1 MTQHPMHSS
10 GGRFRLRDLLPFGP
24 RRHPRPRPYLEMAK
38 IAWENRDNLAYAW
51 RILNHGVCDG
61 CSLGPR
67 GLRDDVIDGVH
78 LCMTRLR
85 LLRLNTMG
93 PVPEERLADL
103 PALRALKNDQ
113 LHPLGRLPWPMIHR
127 AGSDRLDRLSWDE
140 ALGIIAE
147 ELRDVPGE
155 RMGFFATSRG
165 IVNETYYAF
174 QKAAR
179 LMGSNHVDLC
189 ARLCHAAS
197 VAGLKDTL
205 GVPAPTC
212 SLKDMIGSDLVV
224 ILGSNIANNQ
234 PVTTKYLCY
243 AKRQGTRIIVV
254 NPMREPGLERYWVP
268 SDLRSALFGTR
279 LMDDFFQVAGGG
291 DIAFLNGVMKHLIER
306 GWTDREF
313 IAARTGGFDELA
325 AHVAGLSWDR
335 LEQVS
340 GLTRADMLRFAET
353 YARAKTAVF
362 VYSMGLTQHRFGVGN
377 VKALVNVALARGMLG
392 REKCGVMP
400 IRGHSGVQGG
410 SECGVDPDKLPGGFE
425 VANDA
430 DRERFE
436 GLWAAKLPAWK
447 GHRTLQM
454 LEAAHTGAV
463 DFLYSLGGNL
473 LETMP
478 DRAYMSEA
486 LSRVKLRVH
495 QDIVLNTSSLLPGRT
510 VILLPAQTRY
520 ETPGGGT
527 STNTE
532 RRIRFSPE
540 IAGPRIAEARP
551 EWRIPVEVA
560 IAARPLLAS
569 RLGWKGAA
577 EIRAEMGR
585 AMPLYAGIETL
596 EREGQSVQWGGERL
610 FTDGFTRMP
619 GGRALFTRVP
629 LPEIEIPPGR
639 FYLTTRR
646 GKQFN
651 SMAHEPGDYLMG
663 ATTRRDVLMNPADA
677 ARLGLADGAEIR
689 LRSDAGEWTG
699 ITRLAPMKERHLQTY
714 WPETNVLIS
723 RRFDPVSGEPDY
735 NALVTIE
742 PVGPRA
748 VAIPARA
755 ASAPHVAP
763 AAEPEPALAR
773 AEPPRTPEAFAG

>member
-1 MTQHPMHSS
+1 MAPHPMHSS
-10 GGRFRLRDLLPFGP
+10 GGRFRLRDLIPFGP
-24 RRHPRPRPYLEMAK
+24 GRHPRPRPYLEMAK
-38 IAWENRDNLAYAW
+38 IAWENRDNLPYAW

-67 GLRDDVIDGVH
+67 GLKDDVIEGVH

-93 PVPEERLADL
+93 PIPEARLADL
-103 PALRALKNDQ
+103 PSLRALRNEE
-113 LHPLGRLPWPMIHR
+113 LHPLGRLPHPMIHR
-127 AGSDRLDRLSWDE
+127 AGSDRLHRLSWDE
-140 ALGIIAE
+140 ALAIIAE

-155 RMGFFATSRG
+155 RMGFYATSRG

-189 ARLCHAAS
+189 TRLCHAAS
-197 VAGLKDTL
+197 VSGLKETL

-224 ILGSNIANNQ
+224 ILGSHLANNQ
-234 PVTTKYLCY
+234 PVTTKYLVY
-243 AKRQGTRIIVV
+243 AKRKGTRIVVV

-268 SDLRSALFGTR
+268 SDLRSALFGSR
-279 LMDDFFQVAGGG
+279 LMDDFFQVAVGG

-306 GWTDREF
+306 GWTDADF
-313 IAARTGGFDELA
+313 IARRTSGFDELS
-325 AHVAGLSWDR
+325 AHVAGLPWER
-335 LEQVS
+335 LEKTS
-340 GLTRADMLRFAET
+340 GQSRADMLRFAEQ
-353 YARAKTAVF
+353 YARAKSAVF
-362 VYSMGLTQHRFGVGN
+362 VYSMGLTQHRFGVDN

-425 VANDA
+425 VANEA
-430 DRERFE
+430 DRKRFE
-436 GLWAAKLPAWK
+436 ELWGAPLPAWK

-454 LEAAHTGAV
+454 LEAAHAGAV

-478 DRAYMSEA
+478 DRAYMNDA

-510 VILLPAQTRY
+510 VMLLPAQTRY
-520 ETPGGGT
+520 ESPGGGT
-527 STNTE
+527 STSTE

-540 IAGPRIAEARP
+540 IEGPRIAEAQP
-551 EWRIPVEVA
+551 EWRIPVEIA
-560 IAARPLLAS
+560 SAARPALAA
-569 RLGWKGAA
+569 RLAWKGTA

-585 AMPLYAGIETL
+585 AMPIYEGIEKL

-610 FTDGFTRMP
+610 FTDGFARMP
-619 GGRALFTRVP
+619 GGRARFSAVA
-629 LPEIEIPPGR
+629 LPEIEIPPGK
-639 FYLTTRR
+639 FYITTRR

-663 ATTRRDVLMNPADA
+663 ATTRRDVLMNPVDA
-677 ARLGLADGAEIR
+677 TALGIADGAEIV

-699 ITRLAPMKERHLQTY
+699 ITRLAPMKERHLQAY
-714 WPETNVLIS
+714 WPEINVLIS
-723 RRFDPVSGEPDY
+723 RRFDPVSGAPDY
-735 NALVTIE
+735 NAVVTIE
-742 PVGPRA
+742 PVGPLA
-748 VAIPARA
+748 ATTPARVE
-755 ASAPHVAP
+755 SAPRAAP
-763 AAEPEPALAR
+763 ADEPAPAMAR
-773 AEPPRTPEAFAG
+773 ADRPAG